1 MRKIGN
7 ELEIFSVETEA
18 ELKSIL
24 EYYFTDDELND
35 VLKSLRNDFK
45 WTDGNIAI
53 IAANIPN
60 DNLMYS
66 LVGNPIY
73 FDKSVGRQIAIRGR
87 SLSQV

>member
-24 EYYFTDDELND
+24 EYYFTDDEFND

-53 IAANIPN
+53 IAANLPN

-66 LVGNPIY
+66 LYI
-73 FDKSVGRQIAIRGR
+73 
-87 SLSQV
+87 